1 MKTRQI
7 IVAAACCLTVMLAG
21 CASHKTIGGVSAN
34 ETATRNAQGKSEP
47 LDFVRK
53 VSDQKVYAKNI
64 VGKMTLNVKM
74 GSKDVSVPGAL
85 RMRRDEV
92 IRIQAFIPIL
102 GSEVGRIEFTPDY
115 VLVLDRMHKE
125 YIKADYNQLDF
136 LRDNGLNFYSLQA
149 LFWNQLFLPGSNKV
163 GEGDMDKFRV
173 SATSEFQTVSLH
185 MGNMDYT
192 WSADVTGRIAK
203 AKVNHSSTSHGNST
217 LDWDYSRFVSVGSKF
232 FPARQSFSFSSTAI
246 KGKGATGV
254 VIDMDEVKTDEKWE
268 ARTEVSSRYKK
279 VEASDVFGKLL
290 NF

>member
-7 IVAAACCLTVMLAG
+7 IAAAACCLTVMVAG
-21 CASHKTIGGVSAN
+21 CASHKTVGGTSGK
-34 ETATRNAQGKSEP
+34 ETATGNAQGAPEP

-163 GEGDMDKFRV
+163 GEGDMDKFNV
-173 SATSEFQTVSLH
+173 SAMSEFQTVSLH
-185 MGNMDYT
+185 RGNMDYT

-203 AKVNHSSTSHGNST
+203 AKVCHSSTSHGNST

-232 FPARQSFSFSSTAI
+232 FPARQSFTFSSTAI
-246 KGKGATGV
+246 KGKGTTSV
-254 VIDMDEVKTDEKWE
+254 VIDMDDVKTDEKWD

-279 VEASDVFGKLL
+279 IEASDVFGKLL

>member
-7 IVAAACCLTVMLAG
+7 IAAAACCLTVMVAG
-21 CASHKTIGGVSAN
+21 CASHKTVGGTSGK
-34 ETATRNAQGKSEP
+34 ETATGNAQGAPEP
-47 LDFVRK
+47 QDFVRK

-163 GEGDMDKFRV
+163 GEGDMDKFNV
-173 SATSEFQTVSLH
+173 SAMSEFQTVSLH
-185 MGNMDYT
+185 RGNMDYT

-203 AKVNHSSTSHGNST
+203 AKVKHTSTTHGNST

-232 FPARQSFSFSSTAI
+232 FPARQSFTFSSTAI
-246 KGKGATGV
+246 KGKGTTSV
-254 VIDMDEVKTDEKWE
+254 VIDMDDVKTDEKWD

-279 VEASDVFGKLL
+279 IEASDVFGKLL

>member
-7 IVAAACCLTVMLAG
+7 IAAAACCLTVMLAG
-21 CASHKTIGGVSAN
+21 CASHKTVGGTSGK
-34 ETATRNAQGKSEP
+34 ETATGNAQGAPEP

-163 GEGDMDKFRV
+163 GEGDMDKFNV
-173 SATSEFQTVSLH
+173 SAMSEFQTVSLH
-185 MGNMDYT
+185 RGNMDYT

-203 AKVNHSSTSHGNST
+203 AKVKHTSTTHGNST

-232 FPARQSFSFSSTAI
+232 FPARQSFTFSSTAI
-246 KGKGATGV
+246 NGKGTTSV
-254 VIDMDEVKTDEKWE
+254 VIDMDDVKTDEKWD

-279 VEASDVFGKLL
+279 IEASDVFGKLL

>member
-7 IVAAACCLTVMLAG
+7 IAAAACCLTVMLAG
-21 CASHKTIGGVSAN
+21 CASHKTVGGTSGK
-34 ETATRNAQGKSEP
+34 ETATGNAQGAPEP
-47 LDFVRK
+47 QDFVRK

-163 GEGDMDKFRV
+163 GEGDMDKFNV
-173 SATSEFQTVSLH
+173 SAMSEFQTVSLH
-185 MGNMDYT
+185 RGNMDYT

-203 AKVNHSSTSHGNST
+203 AKVKHTSTTHGNST

-232 FPARQSFSFSSTAI
+232 FPARQSFTFSSTAI
-246 KGKGATGV
+246 KGKGTTSV
-254 VIDMDEVKTDEKWE
+254 VIDMDDVKTDEKWD

-279 VEASDVFGKLL
+279 IEASDVFGKLL

>member
-7 IVAAACCLTVMLAG
+7 IAAAACCLIVMLAG
-21 CASHKTIGGVSAN
+21 CASHKTVGGTSGK
-34 ETATRNAQGKSEP
+34 ETATGNAQGAPEP
-47 LDFVRK
+47 QDFVRK

-85 RMRRDEV
+85 RMRRDDV

-163 GEGDMDKFRV
+163 GEGDMDKFNV

-185 MGNMDYT
+185 RGNMDYT
-192 WSADVTGRIAK
+192 WSADATGRIAK
-203 AKVNHSSTSHGNST
+203 AKVKHTSTSHGNST

-246 KGKGATGV
+246 KGKGTTSV
-254 VIDMDEVKTDEKWE
+254 VIDMDDVKTDEKWD

-279 VEASDVFGKLL
+279 IEASDVFGKLL

>member
-7 IVAAACCLTVMLAG
+7 IAAAACCLIVMLAG
-21 CASHKTIGGVSAN
+21 CASHKTVGGTSGK
-34 ETATRNAQGKSEP
+34 ETATGNAQGAPEP
-47 LDFVRK
+47 QDFVRK

-85 RMRRDEV
+85 RMRRNEV

-163 GEGDMDKFRV
+163 GEGDMDKFNV

-185 MGNMDYT
+185 RGNMDYT

-203 AKVNHSSTSHGNST
+203 AKVCHSSTSHGNST

-246 KGKGATGV
+246 KGKGTTSV
-254 VIDMDEVKTDEKWE
+254 VIDMDDVKTDEKWD

-279 VEASDVFGKLL
+279 IEASDVFGKLL

>member
-7 IVAAACCLTVMLAG
+7 IAAAACCLTVMLAG
-21 CASHKTIGGVSAN
+21 CASHKTVGSTSGK
-34 ETATRNAQGKSEP
+34 ETATGNAQGAPEP

-163 GEGDMDKFRV
+163 GEGDMDKFNV

-185 MGNMDYT
+185 RGNMDYT

-203 AKVNHSSTSHGNST
+203 AKVCHSSTSHGNST

-232 FPARQSFSFSSTAI
+232 FPARQLFSFSSTAI
-246 KGKGATGV
+246 KGKGTTSV
-254 VIDMDEVKTDEKWE
+254 VIDMDDVKTDEKWD

-279 VEASDVFGKLL
+279 IEASDVFGKLL

>member
-7 IVAAACCLTVMLAG
+7 IAAAACCLTVMLAG
-21 CASHKTIGGVSAN
+21 CASHKTVGGTSGK
-34 ETATRNAQGKSEP
+34 ETATGCAQGTSEP

-163 GEGDMDKFRV
+163 GEGDMDKFNV

-185 MGNMDYT
+185 RGNMDYT

-203 AKVNHSSTSHGNST
+203 AKVCHSSTSHGSST

-246 KGKGATGV
+246 KGKGTTSI
-254 VIDMDEVKTDEKWE
+254 VIDMDNVKTDEKWE

>member
-7 IVAAACCLTVMLAG
+7 IAAAACCLIVMLAG
-21 CASHKTIGGVSAN
+21 CASHKTVGGTSGK
-34 ETATRNAQGKSEP
+34 ETATGNAQGATEP
-47 LDFVRK
+47 QDFVRK

-163 GEGDMDKFRV
+163 GEGDMDKFNV

-185 MGNMDYT
+185 RGNMDYT

-203 AKVNHSSTSHGNST
+203 AKVCHSSTSHGNST

-246 KGKGATGV
+246 KGKGTTSV
-254 VIDMDEVKTDEKWE
+254 VIDMDDVKTDEKWD

-279 VEASDVFGKLL
+279 IEASDVFGKLL

>member
-7 IVAAACCLTVMLAG
+7 IAAAACCLIVMLAG
-21 CASHKTIGGVSAN
+21 CATHKTVGGTSGK
-34 ETATRNAQGKSEP
+34 ETATGNAQGAPEP
-47 LDFVRK
+47 QDFVRK

-163 GEGDMDKFRV
+163 GEGDMDKFNV

-185 MGNMDYT
+185 RGNMDYT

-203 AKVNHSSTSHGNST
+203 AKVCHSSTSHGNST

-246 KGKGATGV
+246 KGKGTTSV
-254 VIDMDEVKTDEKWE
+254 VIDMDDVKTDEKWD

-279 VEASDVFGKLL
+279 IEASDVFGKLL

>member
-7 IVAAACCLTVMLAG
+7 IAAAACCLIVMLAG
-21 CASHKTIGGVSAN
+21 CASHKTVGGTSGK
-34 ETATRNAQGKSEP
+34 ETATGNAQGAPEP
-47 LDFVRK
+47 QDFVRK

-163 GEGDMDKFRV
+163 GEGDMDKFNV

-185 MGNMDYT
+185 RGNMDYT

-203 AKVNHSSTSHGNST
+203 AKVCHSSTSHGNST

-232 FPARQSFSFSSTAI
+232 FPARQLFSFSSTAI
-246 KGKGATGV
+246 KGKGTTSV
-254 VIDMDEVKTDEKWE
+254 VIDMDDVKTDEKWD

-279 VEASDVFGKLL
+279 IEASDVFGKLL

>member
-34 ETATRNAQGKSEP
+34 ETAMGNAQGKSEP

>member
-7 IVAAACCLTVMLAG
+7 IAAAACCLIVMLAG
-21 CASHKTIGGVSAN
+21 CASHKTVGGTSGK
-34 ETATRNAQGKSEP
+34 ETTTGNAQGAPEP
-47 LDFVRK
+47 QDFVRK

-163 GEGDMDKFRV
+163 GEGDMDKFNV

-185 MGNMDYT
+185 RGNMDYT

-203 AKVNHSSTSHGNST
+203 AKVCHSSTSHGNST

-246 KGKGATGV
+246 KGKGTTSV
-254 VIDMDEVKTDEKWE
+254 VIDMDDVKTDEKWD

-279 VEASDVFGKLL
+279 IEASDVFGKLL

>member
-7 IVAAACCLTVMLAG
+7 IAAAACCLIVMLAG
-21 CASHKTIGGVSAN
+21 CASHKTVGGTSGK
-34 ETATRNAQGKSEP
+34 ETATGNAQGAPEP
-47 LDFVRK
+47 QDFVRK

-125 YIKADYNQLDF
+125 YIKADYNQFDF

-163 GEGDMDKFRV
+163 GEGDMDKFNV

-185 MGNMDYT
+185 RGNMDYT

-203 AKVNHSSTSHGNST
+203 AKVCHSSTSHGNST

-246 KGKGATGV
+246 KGKGTTSV
-254 VIDMDEVKTDEKWE
+254 VIDMDDVKTDEKWD

-279 VEASDVFGKLL
+279 IEASDVFGKLL

>member
-7 IVAAACCLTVMLAG
+7 IAAAACCLIVMLAG
-21 CASHKTIGGVSAN
+21 CASHKTVGGTFGK
-34 ETATRNAQGKSEP
+34 ETATGNAQGAPEP

-163 GEGDMDKFRV
+163 GEGDMDKFNV

-185 MGNMDYT
+185 RGNMDYT

-203 AKVNHSSTSHGNST
+203 AKVCHSSTSHGNST

-246 KGKGATGV
+246 KGKGTTSV
-254 VIDMDEVKTDEKWE
+254 VIDMDDVKTDEKWD

-279 VEASDVFGKLL
+279 IEASDVFGKLL

>member
-34 ETATRNAQGKSEP
+34 ETATGNVQGKSEP

-163 GEGDMDKFRV
+163 DEGDMDKFRV

>member
-7 IVAAACCLTVMLAG
+7 IAAAACCLIVMLAG
-21 CASHKTIGGVSAN
+21 CASHKTVGGTSGK
-34 ETATRNAQGKSEP
+34 ETATGNAQGAPEP
-47 LDFVRK
+47 QDFVRK

-163 GEGDMDKFRV
+163 GEGDMDKFNV

-185 MGNMDYT
+185 RGNMDYT

-203 AKVNHSSTSHGNST
+203 AKVCHSSTSHGNST

-232 FPARQSFSFSSTAI
+232 FPARQSFTFSSTAI
-246 KGKGATGV
+246 KGKGTTSV
-254 VIDMDEVKTDEKWE
+254 VIDMDDVKTDEKWD

-279 VEASDVFGKLL
+279 IEASDVFGKLL

>member
-1 MKTRQI
+1 
-7 IVAAACCLTVMLAG
+7 
-21 CASHKTIGGVSAN
+21 
-34 ETATRNAQGKSEP
+34 
-47 LDFVRK
+47 
-53 VSDQKVYAKNI
+53 
-64 VGKMTLNVKM
+64 
-74 GSKDVSVPGAL
+74 
-85 RMRRDEV
+85 
-92 IRIQAFIPIL
+92 
-102 GSEVGRIEFTPDY
+102 
-115 VLVLDRMHKE
+115 
-125 YIKADYNQLDF
+125 
-136 LRDNGLNFYSLQA
+136 
-149 LFWNQLFLPGSNKV
+149 
-163 GEGDMDKFRV
+163 MDKFRV

-232 FPARQSFSFSSTAI
+232 FPARQSFSFSSAAI

-268 ARTEVSSRYKK
+268 TRTEVSSRYKK

>member
-7 IVAAACCLTVMLAG
+7 IAAAACCLTVMLAG
-21 CASHKTIGGVSAN
+21 CASHKTVGGTSGK
-34 ETATRNAQGKSEP
+34 ETATGNAQGAPEP

-163 GEGDMDKFRV
+163 GEGDMDKFNV

-185 MGNMDYT
+185 RGNMDYT

-203 AKVNHSSTSHGNST
+203 AKVCHSSTSHGNST

-232 FPARQSFSFSSTAI
+232 FPARQSFTFSSTAI
-246 KGKGATGV
+246 KGKGTTSV
-254 VIDMDEVKTDEKWE
+254 VIDMDDVKTDEKWD

-279 VEASDVFGKLL
+279 IEASDVFGKLL

>member
-7 IVAAACCLTVMLAG
+7 IAAAACCLIVMLAG
-21 CASHKTIGGVSAN
+21 CASHKTIGGTSGK
-34 ETATRNAQGKSEP
+34 ETATGNAQGAPEP
-47 LDFVRK
+47 QDFVRK

-163 GEGDMDKFRV
+163 GEGDMDKFNV

-185 MGNMDYT
+185 RGNMDYT

-203 AKVNHSSTSHGNST
+203 AKVCHSSTSHGNST

-246 KGKGATGV
+246 KGKGTTSV
-254 VIDMDEVKTDEKWE
+254 VIDMDDVKTDEKWD

-279 VEASDVFGKLL
+279 IEASDVFGKLL

>member
-1 MKTRQI
+1 M
-7 IVAAACCLTVMLAG
+7 
-21 CASHKTIGGVSAN
+21 
-34 ETATRNAQGKSEP
+34 
-47 LDFVRK
+47 
-53 VSDQKVYAKNI
+53 
-64 VGKMTLNVKM
+64 
-74 GSKDVSVPGAL
+74 
-85 RMRRDEV
+85 
-92 IRIQAFIPIL
+92 FIPIL

-163 GEGDMDKFRV
+163 GEGDMDKFNV
-173 SATSEFQTVSLH
+173 SAMSEFQTVSLH
-185 MGNMDYT
+185 RGNMDYT

-203 AKVNHSSTSHGNST
+203 AKVKHTSTTHGNST

-232 FPARQSFSFSSTAI
+232 FPARQSFTFSSTAI
-246 KGKGATGV
+246 KGKGTTSV
-254 VIDMDEVKTDEKWE
+254 VIDMDDVKTDEKWD

-279 VEASDVFGKLL
+279 IEASDVFGKLL

>member
-7 IVAAACCLTVMLAG
+7 IAAAACCLTVMLAG
-21 CASHKTIGGVSAN
+21 CASHKTVGGTSGK
-34 ETATRNAQGKSEP
+34 ETATGNAQGAPEP

-163 GEGDMDKFRV
+163 GEGDMDKFNV
-173 SATSEFQTVSLH
+173 SAMSEFQTVSLH
-185 MGNMDYT
+185 RGNMDYT

-203 AKVNHSSTSHGNST
+203 AKVKHTSTSHGNST

-232 FPARQSFSFSSTAI
+232 FPARQSFTFSSTAI
-246 KGKGATGV
+246 NGKGTTSV
-254 VIDMDEVKTDEKWE
+254 VIDMDDVKTDEKWD

-279 VEASDVFGKLL
+279 IEASDVFGKLL

>member
-21 CASHKTIGGVSAN
+21 CASHKAVDGATRN
-34 ETATRNAQGKSEP
+34 ETATGTAHETSGLQN
-47 LDFVRK
+47 FVRK
-53 VSDQKVYAKNI
+53 VADQKVSVKNI

-232 FPARQSFSFSSTAI
+232 FPARQSFSFSSAAI

>member
-34 ETATRNAQGKSEP
+34 ETATDNAQGKSEP

-232 FPARQSFSFSSTAI
+232 FPARQSFSFSSAAI
-246 KGKGATGV
+246 KGKGSTGV

>member
-7 IVAAACCLTVMLAG
+7 IAVAACCLIVMLAG
-21 CASHKTIGGVSAN
+21 CASHKTVGGTSGK
-34 ETATRNAQGKSEP
+34 ETATGNAQGAPEP
-47 LDFVRK
+47 QDFVRK

-163 GEGDMDKFRV
+163 GEGDMDKFNV

-185 MGNMDYT
+185 RGNMDYT

-203 AKVNHSSTSHGNST
+203 AKVCHSSTSHGNST

-246 KGKGATGV
+246 KGKGTTSV
-254 VIDMDEVKTDEKWE
+254 VIDMDDVKTDEKWD

-279 VEASDVFGKLL
+279 IEASDVFGKLL

>member
-7 IVAAACCLTVMLAG
+7 IAAAACCLTVMLAG
-21 CASHKTIGGVSAN
+21 CASHKTVGSTSGKV
-34 ETATRNAQGKSEP
+34 TATGNAQGAPEP

-163 GEGDMDKFRV
+163 GEGDMDKFNV
-173 SATSEFQTVSLH
+173 SAMSEFQTVSLH
-185 MGNMDYT
+185 RGNMDYT

-203 AKVNHSSTSHGNST
+203 AKVKHTSTTHGNST

-232 FPARQSFSFSSTAI
+232 FPARQSFTFSSTAI
-246 KGKGATGV
+246 KGKGTTSV
-254 VIDMDEVKTDEKWE
+254 VIDMDDVKTDEKWD

-279 VEASDVFGKLL
+279 IEASDVFGKLL

>member
-7 IVAAACCLTVMLAG
+7 IAAAACCLIVMLAG
-21 CASHKTIGGVSAN
+21 CASHKTVGGTSGK
-34 ETATRNAQGKSEP
+34 ETATGNAQGAPEP

-163 GEGDMDKFRV
+163 GEGDMDKFNV

-185 MGNMDYT
+185 RGNMDYT

-203 AKVNHSSTSHGNST
+203 AKVKHTSTSHGNST

-246 KGKGATGV
+246 KGKGTTSV
-254 VIDMDEVKTDEKWE
+254 VIDMDDVKTDEKWD

-279 VEASDVFGKLL
+279 IEASDVFGKLL

>member
-1 MKTRQI
+1 M
-7 IVAAACCLTVMLAG
+7 
-21 CASHKTIGGVSAN
+21 
-34 ETATRNAQGKSEP
+34 
-47 LDFVRK
+47 
-53 VSDQKVYAKNI
+53 
-64 VGKMTLNVKM
+64 
-74 GSKDVSVPGAL
+74 
-85 RMRRDEV
+85 
-92 IRIQAFIPIL
+92 

-163 GEGDMDKFRV
+163 GEGDMDKFNV

-185 MGNMDYT
+185 RGNMDYT

-203 AKVNHSSTSHGNST
+203 AKVCHSSTSHGNST

-232 FPARQSFSFSSTAI
+232 FPARQSFTFSSTAI
-246 KGKGATGV
+246 KGKGTTSV
-254 VIDMDEVKTDEKWE
+254 VIDMDDVKTDEKWD

-279 VEASDVFGKLL
+279 IEASDVFGKLL

>member
-7 IVAAACCLTVMLAG
+7 IAAAACCLTVMVAG
-21 CASHKTIGGVSAN
+21 CASHKTVGGTSGK
-34 ETATRNAQGKSEP
+34 ETATGNAQGAPEP

-163 GEGDMDKFRV
+163 GEGDMDKFNV
-173 SATSEFQTVSLH
+173 SAMSEFQTVSLH
-185 MGNMDYT
+185 RGNMDYT

-203 AKVNHSSTSHGNST
+203 AKVKHTSTTHGNST

-232 FPARQSFSFSSTAI
+232 FPARQSFTFSSTAI
-246 KGKGATGV
+246 KGKGTTSV
-254 VIDMDEVKTDEKWE
+254 VIDMDDVKTDEKWD

-279 VEASDVFGKLL
+279 IEASDVFGKLL

>member
-7 IVAAACCLTVMLAG
+7 IAAAACCLIVMLAG
-21 CASHKTIGGVSAN
+21 CASHKTVGGTSGK
-34 ETATRNAQGKSEP
+34 ETATGNAQGAPEP

-149 LFWNQLFLPGSNKV
+149 LFWNQLFLPGCNKV
-163 GEGDMDKFRV
+163 GEGDMDKFNV

-185 MGNMDYT
+185 RGNMDYT

-203 AKVNHSSTSHGNST
+203 AKVCHSSTSHGNST

-246 KGKGATGV
+246 KGKGTTSV
-254 VIDMDEVKTDEKWE
+254 VIDMDDVKTDEKWD

-279 VEASDVFGKLL
+279 IEASDVFGKLL

>member
-7 IVAAACCLTVMLAG
+7 IAAAACCLIVMLAG
-21 CASHKTIGGVSAN
+21 CASHKTVGGMSGK
-34 ETATRNAQGKSEP
+34 ETATGNAQGAPEP
-47 LDFVRK
+47 QDFVRK

-102 GSEVGRIEFTPDY
+102 GSEIGRIEFTPDY

-163 GEGDMDKFRV
+163 GEGDMDKFNV

-185 MGNMDYT
+185 RGNMDYT

-203 AKVNHSSTSHGNST
+203 AKVCHSSTSHGNST

-246 KGKGATGV
+246 KGKGTTSV
-254 VIDMDEVKTDEKWE
+254 VIDMDDVKTDEKWD

-279 VEASDVFGKLL
+279 IDASDVFGKLL

>member
-7 IVAAACCLTVMLAG
+7 IAAAACCLTVMVAG
-21 CASHKTIGGVSAN
+21 CASHKTVGGTSGK
-34 ETATRNAQGKSEP
+34 ETATGNAQGAPEP

-163 GEGDMDKFRV
+163 GEGDMDKFNV
-173 SATSEFQTVSLH
+173 SAMSEFQTVSLH
-185 MGNMDYT
+185 RGNMDYT

-203 AKVNHSSTSHGNST
+203 VKHTSTTHGNST

-232 FPARQSFSFSSTAI
+232 FPARQSFTFSSTAI
-246 KGKGATGV
+246 KGKGTTSV
-254 VIDMDEVKTDEKWE
+254 VIDMDDVKTDEKWD

-279 VEASDVFGKLL
+279 IEASDVFGKLL

>member
-7 IVAAACCLTVMLAG
+7 IAAAACCLIVMLAG
-21 CASHKTIGGVSAN
+21 CASHKTVGGTSGK
-34 ETATRNAQGKSEP
+34 ETTTGNAQGAPEP
-47 LDFVRK
+47 QDFVRK

-163 GEGDMDKFRV
+163 SEGDMDKFNV

-185 MGNMDYT
+185 RGNMDYT

-203 AKVNHSSTSHGNST
+203 AKVCHSSTSHGNST

-246 KGKGATGV
+246 KGKGTTSV
-254 VIDMDEVKTDEKWE
+254 VIDMDDVKTDEKWD

-279 VEASDVFGKLL
+279 IEASDVFGKLL

>member
-34 ETATRNAQGKSEP
+34 ETATSNAQGKSEP

-173 SATSEFQTVSLH
+173 SATSEFQTVPLH

-232 FPARQSFSFSSTAI
+232 FPARQSFSFSSAAI

>member
-7 IVAAACCLTVMLAG
+7 IAAAACCLIVMLAG
-21 CASHKTIGGVSAN
+21 CASHKTVGGTSGK
-34 ETATRNAQGKSEP
+34 ETATGNAQGAPEP
-47 LDFVRK
+47 QDFLRK

-163 GEGDMDKFRV
+163 GEGDMDKFNV

-185 MGNMDYT
+185 RGNMDYT

-203 AKVNHSSTSHGNST
+203 AKVCHSSTSHGNST

-232 FPARQSFSFSSTAI
+232 FPARQSFTFSSTAI
-246 KGKGATGV
+246 KGKGTTSV
-254 VIDMDEVKTDEKWE
+254 VIDMDDVKTDEKWD

-279 VEASDVFGKLL
+279 IEASDVFGKLL

>member
-7 IVAAACCLTVMLAG
+7 IAAAACCLIVMLAG
-21 CASHKTIGGVSAN
+21 CASHKTVGGTSGK
-34 ETATRNAQGKSEP
+34 ETATGNAQGAPEP
-47 LDFVRK
+47 QDFVRK

-163 GEGDMDKFRV
+163 GEGDMDKFNV

-185 MGNMDYT
+185 RGNMDYT

-203 AKVNHSSTSHGNST
+203 AKVKHTSTTHGNST

-246 KGKGATGV
+246 KGKGTTSV
-254 VIDMDEVKTDEKWE
+254 VIDMDDVKTDEKWD

-279 VEASDVFGKLL
+279 IEASDVFGKLL

>member
-21 CASHKTIGGVSAN
+21 CASHKTIEGVSAN
-34 ETATRNAQGKSEP
+34 ETATGNAQGKSEP

-232 FPARQSFSFSSTAI
+232 FPARQSFSFSSAAI
-246 KGKGATGV
+246 KGKGSTGV

>member
-7 IVAAACCLTVMLAG
+7 IAAAACCLIVMLAG
-21 CASHKTIGGVSAN
+21 CASHKTVGGTSGK
-34 ETATRNAQGKSEP
+34 ETATGNAQGAPEP
-47 LDFVRK
+47 QDFVRK

-163 GEGDMDKFRV
+163 GEGDMDKFNV

-185 MGNMDYT
+185 RGNMDYT

-203 AKVNHSSTSHGNST
+203 AKVCHSSTSHGNST

-246 KGKGATGV
+246 KGKGTTSV
-254 VIDMDEVKTDEKWE
+254 VIDMDDVKTDEKWD

-279 VEASDVFGKLL
+279 IEASDVFGKLL

>member
-7 IVAAACCLTVMLAG
+7 IAAAACCLTVMVAG
-21 CASHKTIGGVSAN
+21 CASHKTVGGTSGK
-34 ETATRNAQGKSEP
+34 ETATGNAQGAPEP

-163 GEGDMDKFRV
+163 GEGDMDKFNV

-232 FPARQSFSFSSTAI
+232 FPARQSFSFSSAAI